1 MSDVYNNLSFMEN
14 IVVSVIVPIY
24 NVKGFINRGIN
35 QLLKQS
41 YQDFEIILVDD
52 GSTDGS
58 LEECKLWEQKESRV
72 IVLHQQNQGAG
83 SARNLGIEHSKGSYI
98 YFFDIDDEISPR
110 LLEYNVQMMETYSA
124 DMIVF
129 GYKSIDTIYKSE
141 VIIDFPQIQVNSNEQ
156 LRDIYVDEFVLKV
169 NGFPWNKFYRKAFLD
184 KYNLRFENQRIQQDE
199 VFNLLCYKH
208 VEKMFI
214 SSEVL
219 YDYYV
224 YQKGNT
230 RSRYIPDRFD
240 IYKSVRQ
247 HFENLK
253 GFWNLNDHR
262 LDDYLNKRF
271 YDSVMSCMLFNL
283 THLNCPLSRKQKKEE
298 MERIMADP
306 LTIEAFVYAENNNF
320 GVEHFLYRFA
330 CRNKSLWQIVFFMS
344 LFKLVRKVY
353 AVLR

>member
-1 MSDVYNNLSFMEN
+1 MEN

-129 GYKSIDTIYKSE
+129 GYKSIDTTYKSE

-199 VFNLLCYKH
+199 VFNMLCYQR

-214 SSEVL
+214 SSEIL

-283 THLNCPLSRKQKKEE
+283 THPNCPLSQEQKKEE
-298 MERIMADP
+298 MERIMTDP
-306 LTIEAFVYAENNNF
+306 LTNQAFSYAEQSLL
-320 GVEHFLYRFA
+320 GVEQNLYRIV
-330 CRNKSLWQIVFFMS
+330 CRRQNLWQIKLCVT
-344 LFKLVRKVY
+344 LF
-353 AVLR
+353 ATLRAIYLKIRRI

>member
-1 MSDVYNNLSFMEN
+1 MEN

>member
-1 MSDVYNNLSFMEN
+1 MSDVYNNLLFMEN

-35 QLLKQS
+35 QLLNQS
-41 YQDFEIILVDD
+41 YQNFEIILVDD

-83 SARNLGIEHSKGSYI
+83 SARNLGIEHSEGSYI

-110 LLEYNVQMMETYSA
+110 LLEYNVQMMETHSA

-199 VFNLLCYKH
+199 VFNMLCYRH
-208 VEKMFI
+208 VEKMFV
-214 SSEVL
+214 SPEVL
-219 YDYYV
+219 YYYYV
-224 YQKGNT
+224 YDKGNT
-230 RSRYIPDRFD
+230 RSRFIADRFD
-240 IYKSVRQ
+240 IYKSVRK
-247 HFENLK
+247 HFEDLK
-253 GFWNLNDHR
+253 LYWKLVDKR
-262 LDDYLNKRF
+262 LDDYLCKRF

-283 THLNCPLSRKQKKEE
+283 THPRCTFTKQQKRDE
-298 MERIMADP
+298 MERIMSDP
-306 LTIEAFVYAENNNF
+306 LTIEAFVYADNNNF

-330 CRNKSLWQIVFFMS
+330 CRNKSLWQIVFLIS
-344 LFKLVRKVY
+344 LFKLLRKVY